1 VSGGSEELIVFPQ
14 HALLIVTERLREQ
27 QAQGVRMPEGMELDE
42 LALRI
47 LVAAQTGQIPHLS

>member
-1 VSGGSEELIVFPQ
+1 
-14 HALLIVTERLREQ
+14 LREQ
-27 QAQGVRMPEGMELDE
+27 QLQGVKMPEGMELDE

>member
-1 VSGGSEELIVFPQ
+1 MSGGSEELIVFPQ

-27 QAQGVRMPEGMELDE
+27 QAQGVRMPEEMELDE